1 MCPFLFFSSV
11 ICKRKWLSQEG
22 FLEALLAWSKDP
34 TGCSSV
40 LCLLNATALNKTGVS
55 ASRVTAHFVTG
66 QTPEESSRNKLCPPP
81 RRALLPPD
89 MHVPFKGGT
98 AGWHRR
104 AASLVLQRGEL
115 PGHSERLDFLFWKW
129 DTTFEISR
137 CRRPA
142 ALPRGVLCWDESREM
157 ERWTSLAARLQGWP
171 VSLEQ
176 RVYEVPAGVVRMT
189 RGGST
194 GRTQEQPQ
202 NHG

>member
-1 MCPFLFFSSV
+1 M
-11 ICKRKWLSQEG
+11 
-22 FLEALLAWSKDP
+22 EALLAWSKKP
-34 TGCSSV
+34 TGCSNV
-40 LCLLNATALNKTGVS
+40 LCLLNATASNKTGVS
-55 ASRVTAHFVTG
+55 ASRVIAHLVTG

-89 MHVPFKGGT
+89 MHVPFEGGT

-104 AASLVLQRGEL
+104 AASLVLKRGEL
-115 PGHSERLDFLFWKW
+115 PGRSERLDFLFWKW

-137 CRRPA
+137 CRCPA
-142 ALPRGVLCWDESREM
+142 ALPRGVLCCDESREM
-157 ERWTSLAARLQGWP
+157 SRWTSLAARLQGWP

-189 RGGST
+189 RGVST